1 MTTDESAPS
10 PVDGASVVS
19 GHSRGRR
26 PLWQESLVLLALELV
41 TSLLWA
47 LTARAAWWL
56 LGVLGLR

>member
-1 MTTDESAPS
+1 MPFPRHPRHKPPAAPTLF
-10 PVDGASVVS
+10 
-19 GHSRGRR
+19 RR
-26 PLWQESLVLLALELV
+26 PLVLLALGLV